1 MRTHHQADP
10 GLSRLAE
17 LITGV
22 EVAMLTT
29 EDADGTLRSR
39 PLMTL
44 EMDRE
49 GRLWFFTELSTRKVG
64 EMDQHRKVG
73 LSYADVARQAFV
85 SISGRVRLLR
95 DPDKARD
102 LWTQRLKPW
111 FPSGLDDPDL
121 GLLEV
126 TVEQAEYWDVPA
138 SRMQRLLGLT
148 ASGSGG
154 DAGGQPGEHGEV
166 RPRSGSPGA
175 QPH

>member
-1 MRTHHQADP
+1 MHKRTQTDP
-10 GLSRLAE
+10 GLARLAD
-17 LITGV
+17 LIADS

-44 EMDRE
+44 EMDE
-49 GRLWFFTELSTRKVG
+49 QGRLWFLTELSTRKVG
-64 EMDQHRKVG
+64 DMDQHRKVN
-73 LSYADVARQAFV
+73 LSYADVTRQSFV

-102 LWTQRLKPW
+102 LWTQRVKPW
-111 FPSGLDDPDL
+111 LPSGLEDPDL

-138 SRMQRLLGLT
+138 SRMQRLFGLT
-148 ASGSGG
+148 GANDG
-154 DAGGQPGEHGEV
+154 APGQPGEHGEV
-166 RPRSGSPGA
+166 RRGSRSTGAGPR
-175 QPH
+175 

>member
-1 MRTHHQADP
+1 
-10 GLSRLAE
+10 
-17 LITGV
+17 
-22 EVAMLTT
+22 MLTT
-29 EDADGTLRSR
+29 ADADGTLRSR

-44 EMDRE
+44 EMDAE

-64 EMDQHRKVG
+64 EMDQHRKVN
-73 LSYADVARQAFV
+73 LSYVDPAHQSFV
-85 SISGRVRLLR
+85 SICGRVRLLR
-95 DPDKARD
+95 DPDKAHD
-102 LWTQRLKPW
+102 LWTQRVKPW

-138 SRMQRLLGLT
+138 SRMQRLFGLMP
-148 ASGSGG
+148 AAEGE
-154 DAGGQPGEHGEV
+154 GGQPGEHAEV